1 MGLRAPSHLIYEV
14 KPRFD
19 RFVARAGVDEGLLK
33 NDLGRERAMY
43 PQVVFKVVIDGRVAA
58 ESPVMRISQ
67 EPWRFNVPI
76 PPGSRVISL
85 AAAHVGEFNPGELV
99 QWVDAGFTL
108 KPGAH

>member
-1 MGLRAPSHLIYEV
+1 M
-14 KPRFD
+14 KPEFD

-33 NDLGRERAMY
+33 NDMGRERAMY
-43 PQVVFKVVIDGRVAA
+43 PHVVFKVVIDGRIAA

-108 KPGAH
+108 KPGATDLRR